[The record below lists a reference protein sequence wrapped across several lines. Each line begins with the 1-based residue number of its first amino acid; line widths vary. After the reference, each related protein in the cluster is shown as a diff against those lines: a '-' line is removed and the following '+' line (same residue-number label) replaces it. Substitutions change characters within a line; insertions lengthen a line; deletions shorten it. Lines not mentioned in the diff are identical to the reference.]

1 MFQENKLYYIAMKA
15 VDEEGN
21 ESPLSN
27 VVPVYVATRHIL
39 TDEEDGDSSATS
51 AFVSL
56 TILFVNFVI
65 SVLR

>member
-1 MFQENKLYYIAMKA
+1 MKA

-27 VVPVYVATRHIL
+27 VVPVFLAG
-39 TDEEDGDSSATS
+39 EEDGDSSATS